1 MRFKA
6 VNDINSPDI
15 NTIYVGDEFFMFL
28 EYKGSKCCLCISD
41 LHIHQQSNDDGYS
54 KPSLRRLN
62 VTRSPYK
69 KCNFA
74 LSLAM
79 RVNIFDI

>member
-1 MRFKA
+1 MSEM
-6 VNDINSPDI
+6 NSLCFSSI
-15 NTIYVGDEFFMFL
+15 KEVSVVYV
-28 EYKGSKCCLCISD
+28 SISD
-41 LHIHQQSNDDGYS
+41 LHIHRQSNDDGYS

-74 LSLAM
+74 FTLAM
-79 RVNIFDI
+79 RVNILDI